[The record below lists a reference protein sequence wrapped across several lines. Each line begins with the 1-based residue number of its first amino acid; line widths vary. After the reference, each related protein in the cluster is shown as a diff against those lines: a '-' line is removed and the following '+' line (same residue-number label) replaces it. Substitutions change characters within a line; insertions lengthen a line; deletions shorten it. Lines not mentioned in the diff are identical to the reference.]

1 MDEAQ
6 YLARRVAVIAKGL
19 IVAEGPP
26 ATLAGR
32 DTAQTVIRF
41 RVDDGSGLPALG
53 QVTLGDG
60 TLELRTEHPTKVL
73 HELTAWALDR
83 GAELD
88 GLEVHRPTLEDVYLE
103 LTGGE
108 AGGE

>member
-1 MDEAQ
+1 M
-6 YLARRVAVIAKGL
+6 IAKGV

-26 ATLAGR
+26 AKIGGR

-41 RVDDGSGLPALG
+41 RVDDREDLPSLG
-53 QVTLGDG
+53 HVPLGDG

-83 GAELD
+83 GSDLE
-88 GLEVHRPTLEDVYLE
+88 GLEVRRPTLEDIYLQ

-108 AGGE
+108 AGAE